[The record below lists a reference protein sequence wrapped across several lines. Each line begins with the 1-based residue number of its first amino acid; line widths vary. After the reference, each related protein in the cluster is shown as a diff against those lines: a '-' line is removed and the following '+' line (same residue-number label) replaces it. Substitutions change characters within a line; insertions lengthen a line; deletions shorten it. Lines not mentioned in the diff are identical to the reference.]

1 MSKSQVNFRL
11 PDALI
16 AALKDKAETEGK
28 TTTEI
33 AVSILE
39 TGLGLSSPSS
49 SDMRIASIEERIASQ
64 VEAVREQVTQLE
76 QRIDLRIQAAIQKEV
91 DTMLGESIA

>member
-16 AALKDKAETEGK
+16 TALRERAEAEGR

-33 AVSILE
+33 AVSLLE
-39 TGLGLSSPSS
+39 TGLGLSSASTS
-49 SDMRIASIEERIASQ
+49 EVRIASIEERIAGRLMP
-64 VEAVREQVTQLE
+64 VIE
-76 QRIDLRIQAAIQKEV
+76 QRIEQRIEVAIQKEF
-91 DTMLGESIA
+91 IA